1 MPGRQ
6 RMISV
11 NPKRLDLAAEFMA
24 NPIGAHSAE
33 LQQILWL
40 FRGALPEDKHVLV
53 CLEPYRRWM
62 LAQMD
67 GRPGKK
73 LKLHP
78 KKIFRSLEDAERAVF
93 RLRWKHYTGQSL
105 PPKL

>member
-1 MPGRQ
+1 
-6 RMISV
+6 MIRV
-11 NPKRLDLAAEFMA
+11 DPKRLDLAAEFMA

-33 LQQILWL
+33 LQHILWL
-40 FRGALPEDKHVLV
+40 FRGAPPEGKHVLV
-53 CLEPYRRWM
+53 CLEPHRKWM

-78 KKIFRSLEDAERAVF
+78 KQIFRSLEDAERAVF
-93 RLRWKHYTGQSL
+93 RLRWKHYTGRAL
-105 PPKL
+105 PEKLP